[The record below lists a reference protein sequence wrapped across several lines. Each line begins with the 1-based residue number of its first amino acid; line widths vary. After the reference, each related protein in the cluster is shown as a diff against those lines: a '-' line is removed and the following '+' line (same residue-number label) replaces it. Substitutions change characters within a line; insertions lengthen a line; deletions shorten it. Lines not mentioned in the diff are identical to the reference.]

1 MNTTKFDIVQACAKA
16 SGKGQRNCLRVVD
29 CLLIFI
35 SEMLLDGRTIEIREF
50 GTFKPVKRKAR
61 PGRNVVT
68 GQRVAIPPWRTVR
81 CVFPKALK
89 DAIRKGDA
97 K

>member
-29 CLLIFI
+29 ALCKFI
-35 SEMLLDGRTIEIREF
+35 SETMFDGKTIEIRGFFSFHAVEY
-50 GTFKPVKRKAR
+50 KAR
-61 PGRNVVT
+61 PGRNVSA
-68 GQRVAIPPWRTVR
+68 GLRVEIPAGWKAQ

-89 DAIRKGDA
+89 DAIRKGVA
-97 K
+97 Q